1 MPIEWP
7 GWGVWELELSSH
19 LLKRMAERDFNE
31 VDLRQM
37 LQNAFEYLPDVEVGR
52 WMIRSKHRR
61 RLWKIIVEPD
71 FEREVLVIVTAFPA
85 SRDKSR

>member
-7 GWGVWELELSSH
+7 GWGDWELELSSH

-37 LQNAFEYLPDVEVGR
+37 LQDASGYRPDVEEGR
-52 WMIRSKHRR
+52 WMILSKHRR

-71 FEREVLVIVTAFPA
+71 FEREVLVVVTAFQA
-85 SRDKSR
+85 SREKSR